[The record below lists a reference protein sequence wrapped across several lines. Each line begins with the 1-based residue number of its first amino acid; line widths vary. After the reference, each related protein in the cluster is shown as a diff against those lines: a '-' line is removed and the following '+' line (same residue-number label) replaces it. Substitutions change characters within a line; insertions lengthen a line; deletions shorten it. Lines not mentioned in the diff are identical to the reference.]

1 MVPNYHE
8 GKNVKKIKVI
18 IAEAAGAVDLYGT
31 GARFI
36 HMGDD
41 ERRGQYPDTA
51 STLDTPADGVHGDMI
66 PHPRARVG
74 FIEQYSQTYAFL
86 MGHGVRASTGYS
98 IEQIMEE
105 TGAQDPQSVAQ
116 AVADYLNDKARIK

>member
-1 MVPNYHE
+1 M
-8 GKNVKKIKVI
+8 KKIKVI
-18 IAEAAGAVDLYGT
+18 IAEGPLPGAMYDPST
-31 GARFI
+31 RFI

-41 ERRGQYPDTA
+41 ERRSQYPDTA
-51 STLDTPADGVHGDMI
+51 AVSDAPADGVHGDMI

-74 FIEQYSQTYAFL
+74 YIEQYSQTYAFL

-98 IEQIMEE
+98 IEQIMKE

>member
-1 MVPNYHE
+1 
-8 GKNVKKIKVI
+8 VKKIKVI
-18 IAEAAGAVDLYGT
+18 IAEGPLPGAMYDPST
-31 GARFI
+31 RFI

-41 ERRGQYPDTA
+41 ERRSQYPDTA
-51 STLDTPADGVHGDMI
+51 AVSDAPADGVHGDMI

-74 FIEQYSQTYAFL
+74 YIEQYSQTYAFL

-116 AVADYLNDKARIK
+116 TMADYLNDKARIK